1 MQRKLLTEFRKA
13 RETQETA
20 TEIDTMKLKYAPPSI
35 RQAYVY
41 VRANQ
46 NQLLCK
52 ANADEK
58 RAEAE
63 LELIQVTAELAKA
76 KTAMMTDAS

>member
-1 MQRKLLTEFRKA
+1 LQRKLLTELRKA

-20 TEIDTMKLKYAPPSI
+20 TEIDMMKYAPPSI

-46 NQLLCK
+46 LLCK
-52 ANADEK
+52 ANADDEK

-76 KTAMMTDAS
+76 KMAMMTDAS